1 MTREETS
8 KYTDLLPDGRAR
20 RFTFMMEAKSV
31 ITHPSGGQ
39 RLASPGYH
47 QISGIAWSGRG
58 RVERVEVSVDGGQ
71 SWRKAE
77 LQGPVLPL
85 AHTRFRLD
93 WLWDG
98 SDVILQSRCVDNTG
112 YTQPTRDE
120 LIAARGLQSGYH
132 NNAIQSWKVAT
143 DGTVENVYV

>member
-1 MTREETS
+1 
-8 KYTDLLPDGRAR
+8 
-20 RFTFMMEAKSV
+20 MMEAKSV

-39 RLASPGYH
+39 RLAGPGYH
-47 QISGIAWSGRG
+47 QINGIAWSGRG

-71 SWRKAE
+71 SWRNAE

-93 WLWDG
+93 WTWDG
-98 SDVILQSRCVDNTG
+98 GEVVLQSRCVDDTG

-132 NNAIQSWKVAT
+132 NNAIQSWEVAT